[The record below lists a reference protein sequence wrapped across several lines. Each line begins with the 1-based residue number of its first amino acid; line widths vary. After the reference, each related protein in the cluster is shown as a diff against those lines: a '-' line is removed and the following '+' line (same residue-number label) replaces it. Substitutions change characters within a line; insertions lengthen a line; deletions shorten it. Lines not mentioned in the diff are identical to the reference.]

1 MSFLP
6 FCVILFSVLVIS
18 SLSYDELAKWD
29 RLALCMPITRRQVVA
44 SKYVLHLIFT
54 AVGVLLG
61 LLIGVLSLLI
71 HDGGDYRALLTLVA
85 TSAAIALVYGALVL
99 PLIFRYGP
107 EKGRITIILLAL
119 VPAALVGTGISIG
132 GSPSEELIAR
142 LVYFAP
148 GSGAHSLWN
157 LLSHQR
163 QNLRKETVLAHKKRS
178 APALLFLYSI
188 FLQPLVLFPLLLR
201 LQSGK
206 HTRRLRAPS

>member
-1 MSFLP
+1 MKGLILKDLYITKNNSRFYLLILGLFGIVSLAQGDGGMSFLP

-107 EKGRITIILLAL
+107 EKGRIMIILLAL

-148 GSGAHSLWN
+148 AAALILFGISYPISV
-157 LLSHQR
+157 
-163 QNLRKETVLAHKKRS
+163 KIYEKKQ
-178 APALLFLYSI
+178 F
-188 FLQPLVLFPLLLR
+188 
-201 LQSGK
+201 
-206 HTRRLRAPS
+206 

>member
-1 MSFLP
+1 MKGLILKDLYITKNNSRFYLLILGLFGIVSLAQGDGGMSFLP

-71 HDGGDYRALLTLVA
+71 HDDGDYRALLTLVA

-107 EKGRITIILLAL
+107 EKGRIMIILLAL

-148 GSGAHSLWN
+148 AAALILFGISYPISV
-157 LLSHQR
+157 
-163 QNLRKETVLAHKKRS
+163 KIYEKKQ
-178 APALLFLYSI
+178 F
-188 FLQPLVLFPLLLR
+188 
-201 LQSGK
+201 
-206 HTRRLRAPS
+206 